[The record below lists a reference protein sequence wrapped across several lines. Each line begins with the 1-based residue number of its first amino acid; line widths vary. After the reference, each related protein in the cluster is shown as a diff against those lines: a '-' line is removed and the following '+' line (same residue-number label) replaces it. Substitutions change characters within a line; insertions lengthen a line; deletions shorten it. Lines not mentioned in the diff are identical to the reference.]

1 MAKTSIA
8 KIRVYNS
15 RGVVVFSSD
24 SGEVGSVDPENSGF
38 ATASKGDAVSD
49 VSYRDAFN
57 RFGRRLDGENLARTF
72 IPVRLDPGQPVRGVL
87 ATYVDLSSV
96 VAQNEHEVLVAIAGI
111 GFILMLLYSALLLVV
126 VRAKK
131 VIEAQQATIRERNEN
146 LETLSVRLL
155 AGTEAEKLKLAL
167 NLHDGLAQSLTAIKS
182 RIEQGLEL
190 IPAEGARNESMNT
203 ALSALQGAIEEVQEM
218 ATELRPSSL
227 DELGLLPTIRWY
239 CREFQYLHPD
249 IRIEQQISVQEQE
262 IPEAL
267 KIVIYRI
274 IEAVLRDIG
283 DDPHRD
289 QIRLSIKPNANAI
302 ILAID
307 DIPQELPSVET
318 VPGNPR
324 MRFAAAQERA
334 TLSGGAF
341 SAAFNLEGG
350 ITLHASWAM

>member
-1 MAKTSIA
+1 M
-8 KIRVYNS
+8 
-15 RGVVVFSSD
+15 
-24 SGEVGSVDPENSGF
+24 
-38 ATASKGDAVSD
+38 
-49 VSYRDAFN
+49 
-57 RFGRRLDGENLARTF
+57 
-72 IPVRLDPGQPVRGVL
+72 
-87 ATYVDLSSV
+87 
-96 VAQNEHEVLVAIAGI
+96 AGI

-126 VRAKK
+126 MRAKK
-131 VIEAQQATIRERNEN
+131 VIEAQQMTIRERSED
-146 LETLSVRLL
+146 LETLSIRLL

-182 RIEQGLEL
+182 RIEHGLER
-190 IPAEGARNESMNT
+190 IPAEAAGNESINT
-203 ALSALQGAIEEVQEM
+203 ALSALQGTIEEVQEM

-227 DELGLLPTIRWY
+227 DELGLLPTIRWL

-274 IEAVLRDIG
+274 IEAVLHDIG

-289 QIRLSIKPNANAI
+289 QIRLSLQPNANAI

-307 DIPQELPSVET
+307 DVPQELPSVKT
-318 VPGNPR
+318 VPNPR
-324 MRFAAAQERA
+324 MRFSAAQERA

-341 SAAFNLEGG
+341 SAAFNREGG